1 MRCASMSRPKR
12 VPYQCAMRWR
22 SAGSPVAGVYW
33 VRPARRQ
40 ASAARTTGSGALK
53 SGSPMFRKI
62 IGSPPCAGS
71 QAGLCA
77 ICCAALAH
85 SIT

>member
-1 MRCASMSRPKR
+1 
-12 VPYQCAMRWR
+12 VH
-22 SAGSPVAGVYW
+22 AG
-33 VRPARRQ
+33 
-40 ASAARTTGSGALK
+40 SAARTTPGVALK

-62 IGSPPCAGS
+62 IGSPPWAGS

-77 ICCAALAH
+77 ICAAALAH